1 MGIQA
6 QELISQQTTAK
17 ALQGTARN
25 TNVWLWYVKY
35 PPAAQKVDKP
45 NWFGPT
51 GTKNITA

>member
-1 MGIQA
+1 MGIRA

-51 GTKNITA
+51 GMKNITA